1 MRKEVYPTAKD
12 LEKLLDWYE
21 DLNTS
26 VIELDAKYK
35 ALGITYHCIE
45 PAVRDDTETGVTNVC
60 RLTYEYTR
68 RGEVPFPIQRIR
80 ALDDIVIN
88 ARFMARR
95 GRWWDKTTL
104 REGKAEAAAQLED
117 LERLIQWIERASA
130 ATETMDSTGRLAVVG
145 GRGTAR
151 FDVMGS
157 AQKSKFLLWASQMR
171 EVQIAKSR
179 HLIKGVRDV
188 VELMMGEDERV
199 VLEWPEVIPEPRE
212 GVRPSAAG
220 EKRRRG
226 RLNNKPERELRE
238 SHGAGAAFAFR

>member
-1 MRKEVYPTAKD
+1 MRKEVYPTAED
-12 LEKLLDWYE
+12 LQELLDWYE

-26 VIELDAKYK
+26 VIKLDAKYK
-35 ALGITYHCIE
+35 TLGIAYHCIE
-45 PAVRDDTETGVTNVC
+45 PAVRDDTENGVTDVC
-60 RLTYEYTR
+60 RLTYEYA
-68 RGEVPFPIQRIR
+68 RGGEAPFPIQGIR
-80 ALDDIVIN
+80 ALDNIVIN

-104 REGKAEAAAQLED
+104 REGKAEAAAKLED
-117 LERLIQWIERASA
+117 LERLMRWIEEAFAR
-130 ATETMDSTGRLAVVG
+130 TETRDSTDRLAVVG

-151 FDVMGS
+151 FDAMGS
-157 AQKSKFLLWASQMR
+157 TQKSKFLLWASQMR

-179 HLIKGVRDV
+179 HLITSVRDI

-199 VLEWPEVIPEPRE
+199 VLEWPEVIPEPKE

-220 EKRRRG
+220 ERRRLR
-226 RLNNKPERELRE
+226 RLNNEPERELRE